1 MFSCNYS
8 TDFYVKYKSE
18 RMIHTMETKNRIR
31 ELRKNMNLSQEGL
44 AVILST
50 SQQAVSR
57 MENGAYDIPTDLLV
71 KMADSFNVTTD
82 YILGRTDIKRDLSGQ
97 VRMNHEMDRYY
108 DIVLRYQRLS
118 DINRKT
124 FRVMLERLEQAQ
136 DEQEKLVTGDLQRK
150 EDEVDGEDSGM

>member
-1 MFSCNYS
+1 
-8 TDFYVKYKSE
+8 
-18 RMIHTMETKNRIR
+18 METKNRIR
-31 ELRKNMNLSQEGL
+31 ELRKSMNLSQETLG
-44 AVILST
+44 T

-108 DIVLRYQRLS
+108 DIVLRYQRLT
-118 DINRKT
+118 DINKKT
-124 FRVMLERLEQAQ
+124 LMTMLERLEQAQ
-136 DEQEKLVTGDLQRK
+136 GEQEKLVTGNLHRK
-150 EDEVDGEDSGM
+150 ENDVDDEDSGM

>member
-1 MFSCNYS
+1 
-8 TDFYVKYKSE
+8 
-18 RMIHTMETKNRIR
+18 MIHTMETKNRIR
-31 ELRKNMNLSQEGL
+31 ELRKSMNLSQEAL
-44 AVILST
+44 AAILCT

-82 YILGRTDIKRDLSGQ
+82 YILGRTDIKRDLSSQ
-97 VRMNHEMDRYY
+97 LRMNHEMDRYY
-108 DIVLRYQRLS
+108 DIILRYQRLS

-136 DEQEKLVTGDLQRK
+136 DEQEKLVTGDLHRK
-150 EDEVDGEDSGM
+150 EDDMHGKDSSM

>member
-1 MFSCNYS
+1 
-8 TDFYVKYKSE
+8 
-18 RMIHTMETKNRIR
+18 MIHTMETKNRIR
-31 ELRKNMNLSQEGL
+31 ELRKSMNLSQEAL
-44 AVILST
+44 ATILCT

-82 YILGRTDIKRDLSGQ
+82 YILGRTDIKRDLSGRL
-97 VRMNHEMDRYY
+97 RMNHEMDRYY

-136 DEQEKLVTGDLQRK
+136 NEQEKLVTGDLHRK
-150 EDEVDGEDSGM
+150 EDDVDGEDSGM

>member
-1 MFSCNYS
+1 
-8 TDFYVKYKSE
+8 
-18 RMIHTMETKNRIR
+18 METKNRIR
-31 ELRKNMNLSQEGL
+31 ELRKSMNLSQEAL
-44 AVILST
+44 ATILCT

-82 YILGRTDIKRDLSGQ
+82 YILGRTDIKRDLSSQ
-97 VRMNHEMDRYY
+97 LRMNHEMDRYY
-108 DIVLRYQRLS
+108 DIILRYQRLS

-136 DEQEKLVTGDLQRK
+136 NEQEKLVTGDLHRK
-150 EDEVDGEDSGM
+150 EDDVDGEDSGM

>member
-1 MFSCNYS
+1 
-8 TDFYVKYKSE
+8 
-18 RMIHTMETKNRIR
+18 METRNRIR

-44 AVILST
+44 AAILCT

-57 MENGAYDIPTDLLV
+57 IENGAYDIPTDLLV

-97 VRMNHEMDRYY
+97 LRMNQEMDRYY
-108 DIVLRYQRLS
+108 DIVLRYQHLS

-136 DEQEKLVTGDLQRK
+136 DEQEKLVKGDLHRK
-150 EDEVDGEDSGM
+150 EDDVDGEDSSM

>member
-1 MFSCNYS
+1 
-8 TDFYVKYKSE
+8 
-18 RMIHTMETKNRIR
+18 MIHTMETKNRIR
-31 ELRKNMNLSQEGL
+31 ELRKSMNLSQETL
-44 AVILST
+44 AAILGT

-108 DIVLRYQRLS
+108 DIVLRYQRLT
-118 DINRKT
+118 DINKKT
-124 FRVMLERLEQAQ
+124 LMTMLELLEQAQ
-136 DEQEKLVTGDLQRK
+136 GEQEKLVTGNLHRK
-150 EDEVDGEDSGM
+150 ENDVDDEDSGM

>member
-1 MFSCNYS
+1 
-8 TDFYVKYKSE
+8 
-18 RMIHTMETKNRIR
+18 METKNRIR
-31 ELRKNMNLSQEGL
+31 ELRKSMNLSQETL
-44 AVILST
+44 AAILGT

-108 DIVLRYQRLS
+108 DIVLRYQRLT
-118 DINRKT
+118 DINKKT
-124 FRVMLERLEQAQ
+124 LMTMLERLEQAQ
-136 DEQEKLVTGDLQRK
+136 GEQEKLVTGNLHRK
-150 EDEVDGEDSGM
+150 ENDVDDEDSGM

>member
-1 MFSCNYS
+1 
-8 TDFYVKYKSE
+8 
-18 RMIHTMETKNRIR
+18 METKNRIR
-31 ELRKNMNLSQEGL
+31 ELRKSMNLSQEAL
-44 AVILST
+44 AAILCT

-82 YILGRTDIKRDLSGQ
+82 YILGRTDIKRDLSSQ
-97 VRMNHEMDRYY
+97 LRMNHEMDRYY
-108 DIVLRYQRLS
+108 DIILRYQRLS

-136 DEQEKLVTGDLQRK
+136 DEQEKLVTGDLHRK
-150 EDEVDGEDSGM
+150 ENDVDGEDSSM

>member
-1 MFSCNYS
+1 
-8 TDFYVKYKSE
+8 
-18 RMIHTMETKNRIR
+18 METKNRIR
-31 ELRKNMNLSQEGL
+31 ELRKSMNLSQDGL
-44 AVILST
+44 AAILCT

-57 MENGAYDIPTDLLV
+57 IENGAYDIPTDLLV

-97 VRMNHEMDRYY
+97 LRMNQEMDRYY
-108 DIVLRYQRLS
+108 DIVLRYQHLS

-136 DEQEKLVTGDLQRK
+136 DEQEKLVKGDLHRK
-150 EDEVDGEDSGM
+150 EDDVDGEDSSM

>member
-1 MFSCNYS
+1 
-8 TDFYVKYKSE
+8 
-18 RMIHTMETKNRIR
+18 METKNRIR
-31 ELRKNMNLSQEGL
+31 ELRKSMNLSQEAL
-44 AVILST
+44 ATILCT

-82 YILGRTDIKRDLSGQ
+82 YILGRTDIKRDLSSQ
-97 VRMNHEMDRYY
+97 LRMNHEMDRYY
-108 DIVLRYQRLS
+108 DIILRYQRLS

-136 DEQEKLVTGDLQRK
+136 DEQEKLVTGDLHRK
-150 EDEVDGEDSGM
+150 ENDVDGEDSSM

>member
-1 MFSCNYS
+1 
-8 TDFYVKYKSE
+8 
-18 RMIHTMETKNRIR
+18 MIHTMETKNRIR
-31 ELRKNMNLSQEGL
+31 ELRKSMNLSQEAL
-44 AVILST
+44 AAILCT

-82 YILGRTDIKRDLSGQ
+82 YILGRTDIRRDLSGQ
-97 VRMNHEMDRYY
+97 LRMNHEMDRYY
-108 DIVLRYQRLS
+108 DIILRYQRLS

-136 DEQEKLVTGDLQRK
+136 DEQEKLVTGDLHRK
-150 EDEVDGEDSGM
+150 ENDVDGEDSSM

>member
-1 MFSCNYS
+1 
-8 TDFYVKYKSE
+8 
-18 RMIHTMETKNRIR
+18 METKNRIR
-31 ELRKNMNLSQEGL
+31 ELRKSMNLSQEAL
-44 AVILST
+44 AAILCT

-82 YILGRTDIKRDLSGQ
+82 YILGRTDIKRDLSSQ
-97 VRMNHEMDRYY
+97 LRMNHEMDRYY
-108 DIVLRYQRLS
+108 DIILRYQRLS

-136 DEQEKLVTGDLQRK
+136 DEQEKLVTGDLHRK
-150 EDEVDGEDSGM
+150 ENDVDGEDSGM

>member
-1 MFSCNYS
+1 
-8 TDFYVKYKSE
+8 
-18 RMIHTMETKNRIR
+18 METKNRIR
-31 ELRKNMNLSQEGL
+31 ELRKSMNLSQEAL
-44 AVILST
+44 AAILCT

-82 YILGRTDIKRDLSGQ
+82 YILGRTDIRRDLSGQ
-97 VRMNHEMDRYY
+97 LRMNHEMDRYY
-108 DIVLRYQRLS
+108 DIILRYQRLS

-136 DEQEKLVTGDLQRK
+136 DEQEKPVTGDLHRK
-150 EDEVDGEDSGM
+150 EDDVHGKDSSM